1 MSSDEEGQRRKE
13 AKMGKFVAGKPM
25 GGILNELD
33 QALVK
38 KQMQLTQRLR
48 RSFDQVEK
56 DMKDIFRL
64 LDKAILGEI
73 GLKKIDEFLGEFFA
87 KFQEEAMNE
96 ADKYEKVGFCVKMM
110 IVFFI
115 FFLINCKFYFFF
127 LKSYSKKSII

>member
-1 MSSDEEGQRRKE
+1 MGQFTSDKTME
-13 AKMGKFVAGKPM
+13 A
-25 GGILNELD
+25 ILSELD

-64 LDKAILGEI
+64 LDKAILGEN
-73 GLKKIDEFLGEFFA
+73 GLKKIDEFLGEFFL

-96 ADKYEKVGFCVKMM
+96 ADKYEKVSFCR
-110 IVFFI
+110 
-115 FFLINCKFYFFF
+115 
-127 LKSYSKKSII
+127 